1 MKKFNKDMTL
11 GEALK
16 LHKNAEKVLMGFGMH
31 CFTCPFSQ
39 METLEQAAMV
49 HQVDLELMLKKLNEL
64 TSPKPT
70 KTIKVKKS
78 VK

>member
-16 LHKNAEKVLMGFGMH
+16 LHKNVDKVLMGFGMH
-31 CFTCPFSQ
+31 CFSCPFSQ

-49 HQVDLELMLKKLNEL
+49 HGVELDLMLQKLNEL
-64 TSPKPT
+64 TAPKPT
-70 KTIKVKKS
+70 KTIKVNKSKK
-78 VK
+78 